1 MARSDPESSSIDIS
15 SSPPPPPPLDPL
27 GGLGPGIGGASPL
40 GSLTRRQ
47 VPASPYLSFDPRVV
61 SPANDSPWIFPDGAT
76 SRPARG
82 LFEMAFCQ
90 IGASVMAGAAIGGSL
105 GWYNGVK
112 ALSSD
117 QQPTAWAIKRSTVLN
132 YITRNASNTSN
143 TFGTVAVVFSAIG
156 VALNWGL
163 QLDEKSS
170 AIASATST
178 GLLYGALSDPKAA
191 SATSNSL
198 FNKTGATVNRIRLNR
213 SLAGGAVGL
222 VASILYTLTN
232 KDPK

>member
-1 MARSDPESSSIDIS
+1 MSRSDRDSSIES
-15 SSPPPPPPLDPL
+15 LSPPPPPPPLDPF
-27 GGLGPGIGGASPL
+27 GGFGQGAGGTSAL

-47 VPASPYLSFDPRVV
+47 VPSSPYLSYDPRVV
-61 SPANDSPWIFPDGAT
+61 SPANDSPWIFPDGTT

-112 ALSSD
+112 SLSSN

-178 GLLYGALSDPKAA
+178 GLLYGGLSDPKAA
-191 SATSNSL
+191 SATSNKL
-198 FNKTGATVNRIRLNR
+198 FSQAGASVNRIRLNR

-222 VASILYTLTN
+222 VASIIYTLTN
-232 KDPK
+232 KDSR